1 MDVFMEKWLNFSGR
15 IRRMGWWIA
24 GIAVSIVSSVVENI
38 LDRDDANILVLLVSL
53 ALGIIFWLV
62 GLSLSVRRWHDL
74 NKSGWWLLV
83 NIIPILGW
91 IYSLIMLGFMPG
103 DRGHNNYGPPP
114 KEGDIL

>member
-1 MDVFMEKWLNFSGR
+1 MDVFMDKWLNFNGR

-24 GIAVSIVSSVVENI
+24 GIAVSIVSSIVRNI
-38 LDRDDANILVLLVSL
+38 LEGDDPNFLVATVIAAFAIL
-53 ALGIIFWLV
+53 FWLV

-83 NIIPILGW
+83 NLIPVIGW